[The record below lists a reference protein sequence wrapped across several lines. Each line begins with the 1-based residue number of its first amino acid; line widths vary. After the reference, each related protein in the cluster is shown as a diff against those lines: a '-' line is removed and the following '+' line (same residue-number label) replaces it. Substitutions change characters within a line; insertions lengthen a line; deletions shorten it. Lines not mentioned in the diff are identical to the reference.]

1 MSFSII
7 QCIFRHAFIDTP
19 IDVECWDKNERLT
32 GLRLLQTFFGP
43 QGVLSAAIT
52 PWHVFPEASAQYM
65 VPQRGSK
72 EVA

>member
-1 MSFSII
+1 MDTSI
-7 QCIFRHAFIDTP
+7 D
-19 IDVECWDKNERLT
+19 IDVKCWDENKPLT
-32 GLRLLQTFFGP
+32 ALRSLPTFLGP
-43 QGVLSAAIT
+43 QGVLSAAMT